1 MLMPVK
7 RCFDVNR
14 RDRFG
19 WQCYVCHLLDK
30 GHLKGILHECAL
42 LRNREG
48 FLLEVPVATMKTV
61 VSQEFL
67 LTYLFSQLLVKAN
80 VCGQNFI

>member
-1 MLMPVK
+1 MVKNWLLGGEGGGGGGGDMLMPFK

-30 GHLKGILHECAL
+30 GHL
-42 LRNREG
+42 NR
-48 FLLEVPVATMKTV
+48 
-61 VSQEFL
+61 S
-67 LTYLFSQLLVKAN
+67 S
-80 VCGQNFI
+80 